1 MLLDL
6 ILIEYKEPNEFKKN
20 KLFSL
25 KEKLFTNRFVTSVS
39 SVGIDF
45 NNCPFFLSKKIILL
59 FWFAAI
65 KLFPLIFKF
74 DLNGTLK
81 FLAQTIFLLI

>member
-45 NNCPFFLSKKIILL
+45 NNCPFFYQKNNIIILVCCY
-59 FWFAAI
+59 
-65 KLFPLIFKF
+65 
-74 DLNGTLK
+74 
-81 FLAQTIFLLI
+81 

>member
-45 NNCPFFLSKKIILL
+45 NNCPFFLSKK
-59 FWFAAI
+59 
-65 KLFPLIFKF
+65 
-74 DLNGTLK
+74 
-81 FLAQTIFLLI
+81 